1 MLEEKVM
8 ENQEEIILVKLY
20 GGDLIIGKKSNE
32 QTSSFIQN
40 EITLLDPR
48 AIVIAPTMTGDVRVA
63 IASVSEPFKVKRLKE
78 KLVVP
83 KVQIMFELAE
93 DEIDKELINGYKSEI
108 SGIRIASV
116 SETAS
121 INSGTSASDFTL

>member
-1 MLEEKVM
+1 M

-20 GGDLIIGKKSNE
+20 GGDIIIGKKSNE

-40 EITLLDPR
+40 EVVLIDPR

-93 DEIDKELINGYKSEI
+93 DEIDKELVNGYKSEI
-108 SGIRIASV
+108 SGIRIASAA
-116 SETAS
+116 EAAS
-121 INSGTSASDFTL
+121 LNSKNEAGEFTL